1 VKKAAEILARMLD
14 EKNRKLARTY
24 SSIFGTWQNIVGD
37 SLAEHSR
44 VYEIAN
50 RNLFIEVDHPGWMQ
64 LLLMKK
70 PQILRNV
77 KRKVPA
83 LDVNDIRVKVNL
95 RYSNEVPREEG
106 SPFAREEEDDTAG
119 GEQHEDIDRILS
131 SVSQEELKR
140 RLKRLFLKS
149 LENDKSDRG

>member
-1 VKKAAEILARMLD
+1 MKKAAEILAKVLD
-14 EKNRKLARTY
+14 EKNRKLGQTY
-24 SSIFGTWQNIVGD
+24 SSIFGDWSQIAGQ

-50 RNLFIEVDHPGWMQ
+50 RYLFIEVDHPGWMQ

-70 PQILRNV
+70 PQIFSAV
-77 KRKVPA
+77 KRKYLA
-83 LDVNDIRVKVNL
+83 MDIKDIRIKVNL
-95 RYSNEVPREEG
+95 SYSNTVPEEEPLVDREG
-106 SPFAREEEDDTAG
+106 SEHAAE
-119 GEQHEDIDRILS
+119 GEHSEDIERILS

-149 LENDKSDRG
+149 LEKEKSG

>member
-1 VKKAAEILARMLD
+1 VKKAAEILARVLD
-14 EKNRKLARTY
+14 EKSRKLGQTY
-24 SSIFGTWQNIVGD
+24 SSIFGTWSEIAGE

-44 VYEIAN
+44 IYEIAN

-70 PQILRNV
+70 PQILRVV
-77 KRKVPA
+77 KRKYPA
-83 LDVNDIRVKVNL
+83 IDVKDIKIKVNL
-95 RYSNEVPREEG
+95 SYPGTIPEEVEPRADHNG
-106 SPFAREEEDDTAG
+106 SEYTAE
-119 GEQHEDIDRILS
+119 GEQREDLDRMLS

-149 LENDKSDRG
+149 LERENSR